1 MKERGFAITGGTLI
15 DGTGKDPLKNA
26 VVLVEGQR
34 IVNVGRGDRVKIP
47 AGFKRIDASGL
58 TVMPGLIDAHIHISG
73 LISGN
78 PLDWV
83 VESGFTQIIRAV
95 QQTGKVLDAGVTT
108 VRSAGSRYDIYLKRA
123 IEAGTIVGPTIL
135 AAGLGIS
142 RTGGHPD
149 LPQNILYIMPEEL
162 IRENHPRCMICDG
175 VEEIRKGVRKL
186 VNHGVDHIKIWL
198 SGGDLWEKDR
208 TGDVH
213 FTKQEM
219 ETLVN
224 EARMLRARVMA
235 HVENLRAT
243 KLAIEAG
250 VDTIEHAD
258 DWEGNPSLDEE
269 ACSSIVAKN
278 IILVTTLGCGIR
290 SVKRSG
296 AETLPKN
303 ILDGYKLAI
312 EMGVKF
318 AAGSDTVY
326 ESSAPYGKFSV
337 EEIEKLVSVLGFSP
351 MDAIVAATK
360 MGAEA
365 SGIADKVGTIEKGK
379 LADIILVE
387 GNPLENISILV
398 ERENIK
404 SIMKG
409 GKVVR

>member
-1 MKERGFAITGGTLI
+1 MTEKGVAIIGGSLI
-15 DGTGKDPLKNA
+15 DGTGKEPLANA

-34 IVNVGRGDRVKIP
+34 IVNVGRADSVKIP
-47 AGFKRIDASGL
+47 AGFARIDASGL
-58 TVMPGLIDAHIHISG
+58 TVMPGLIDAHIHITG
-73 LISGN
+73 LISFN

-83 VESGFTQIIRAV
+83 VESGFTQILRAV
-95 QQTGKVLDAGVTT
+95 RQVGSVLDAGVTT

-123 IEAGTIVGPTIL
+123 IETGTIVGPTIL

-149 LPQNILYIMPEEL
+149 LRQDLLYIIPEEL

-186 VNHGVDHIKIWL
+186 INHGVDHIKIWL
-198 SGGDLWEKDR
+198 SGGGAWEKDR
-208 TGDVH
+208 CGDVH
-213 FTKQEM
+213 FTKEEM

-235 HVENLRAT
+235 HTENLRAT
-243 KLAIEAG
+243 KLAIAAG
-250 VDTIEHAD
+250 VNTIEHAD
-258 DWEGNPSLDEE
+258 DAEGNPGLDEE
-269 ACSSIVAKN
+269 ACSSMVEKN
-278 IILVTTLGCGIR
+278 IILVPTVGCLIG
-290 SVKRSG
+290 VADQEG
-296 AETLPKN
+296 AGTLPKN
-303 ILDGYKLAI
+303 VLDGYKLAI

-318 AAGSDTVY
+318 AAGSDTVF
-326 ESSAPYGKFSV
+326 EISAPYGKFSV
-337 EEIEKLVSVLGFSP
+337 VEVEKLVSVLGFSP

-365 SGIADKVGTIEKGK
+365 AGIADKVGTIENGK
-379 LADIILVE
+379 LADILLVD
-387 GNPLENISILV
+387 GNPLENIGILV

-404 SIMKG
+404 SIIKG

>member
-1 MKERGFAITGGTLI
+1 MIEKRFAITGGTLI
-15 DGTGKDPLKNA
+15 DGTGKDPLENA
-26 VVLVEGQR
+26 VVLVEGQQ
-34 IVNVGRGDRVKIP
+34 IGNVGRADRVKIP
-47 AGFKRIDASGL
+47 AGFEKIDASEL

-83 VESGFTQIIRAV
+83 VESGFTQILRAV
-95 QQTGKVLDAGVTT
+95 RQVGSVLDAGVTT

-123 IEAGTIVGPTIL
+123 IEAGTIVGPTIM

-149 LPQNILYIMPEEL
+149 LRQDLLYIIPEEL

-186 VNHGVDHIKIWL
+186 INHGVDHIKIWL
-198 SGGDLWEKDR
+198 SGGGAWEKDR
-208 TGDVH
+208 CGDVH

-224 EARMLRARVMA
+224 EARMLRFRVMA

-243 KLAIEAG
+243 KLAIESG

-258 DWEGNPSLDEE
+258 DWEGNTALDEE
-269 ACSSIVAKN
+269 ACSSIVKKN
-278 IILVTTLGCGIR
+278 IILIPTIGCGIR
-290 SVKRSG
+290 SVEQSG
-296 AETLPKN
+296 AKTLPKN

-318 AAGSDTVY
+318 AAGSDTVF
-326 ESSAPYGKFSV
+326 EIAAPYGKYSV
-337 EEIEKLVSVLGFSP
+337 EEIERMVSVLGFSP
-351 MDAIVAATK
+351 MEAIVAATK

-365 SGIADKVGTIEKGK
+365 SGITDKVGTIEKGK
-379 LADIILVE
+379 LADILLVE
-387 GNPLENISILV
+387 GNPLENVGILV
-398 ERENIK
+398 ERKNIK
-404 SIMKG
+404 SIIKG